1 MSTERILVPL
11 AEGFEEVE
19 AVAIVDVLRR
29 AELEV
34 TTCGLGGRRI
44 TGSHGIAIETD
55 VALEGLDLAPFTAI
69 VLPGGMPGTTNL
81 AAEPRLLALI
91 QRLHGGGRTT
101 AALCAAPLV
110 LEAAGVLEGTPFTCH
125 PSVRRELAARKPL
138 AEPRV
143 VESGP
148 VITSQG
154 PGTALEFALA
164 LVERFAGAP
173 KAAELAAAMRVER

>member
-1 MSTERILVPL
+1 MSEERILVPL

-29 AELEV
+29 AGLAV
-34 TTCGLGGRRI
+34 TTVGLGGTRI
-44 TGSHGIAIETD
+44 EGSHGIAVEAD
-55 VALEGLDLAPFTAI
+55 VALEGLDLAPFTAV

-91 QRLHGGGRTT
+91 RRLHAEGRTT
-101 AALCAAPLV
+101 AAVCAAPLV
-110 LEAAGVLEGTPFTCH
+110 LEAAGVLEGTPITCH
-125 PSVRRELAARKPL
+125 PSVRKPLAARAPL
-138 AEPRV
+138 EGSRV
-143 VESGP
+143 VESGT

-164 LVERFAGAP
+164 LVERFVGAA
-173 KAAELAAAMRVER
+173 KAAELAAAMRVAL